1 MNNST
6 RLLLLLRFL
15 LGISFFNNVHTYAY
29 HLCKGKVMTM
39 KANDGME
46 GRRSFVSTAGTAAA
60 SAFLLV
66 GGFVPTSSAALVGPV
81 KIPLAVTAYE
91 SQPCP
96 KDKVLVTTTTIFE
109 FL

>member
-1 MNNST
+1 
-6 RLLLLLRFL
+6 
-15 LGISFFNNVHTYAY
+15 
-29 HLCKGKVMTM
+29 M